1 MDDYTIQSILTR
13 QTLKNKVREESLRII
28 SDTEKRM
35 NVGAFTKAERL
46 YILMEIESWAKTEQ
60 INELLKSNKKDK
72 TWY

>member
-13 QTLKNKVREESLRII
+13 QTRENEVKEESLRII

>member
-13 QTLKNKVREESLRII
+13 LTRENEVKEESLRII

-60 INELLKSNKKDK
+60 INEMINNKKDK